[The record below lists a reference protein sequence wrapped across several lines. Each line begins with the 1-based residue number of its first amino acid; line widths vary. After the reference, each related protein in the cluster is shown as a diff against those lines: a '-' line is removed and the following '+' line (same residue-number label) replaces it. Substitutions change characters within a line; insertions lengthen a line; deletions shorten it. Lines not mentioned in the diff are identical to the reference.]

1 MKLSLTSLLVMVC
14 AVTLLAQA
22 PPQNAVV
29 RLDPA
34 LDALIPAAAKAT
46 LLKGDYFG
54 ATEGPVW
61 VDDPSTSSGSPRAG
75 SRGEGRSGYLLFS
88 DMAANVIYKWT
99 PAGALSVF
107 LDKSGYSGTDL
118 NNVGG
123 QYTNGRVHVLLI
135 GSNGLTLDRQGRLII
150 AAMTDRSVTRLE
162 KDGSRTTLADKYE
175 GKRLNSPN
183 DLVVKS
189 DGAIYFT
196 ETTSGMRG
204 REESP
209 ARELPFH
216 GVYLIKDPS
225 TTLGTSPSTTLG
237 TNGAL
242 RLLDKDPQGTAPNG
256 IAFSP
261 DEKVL
266 YVNGGT
272 NITRYDV
279 LADDTIANP
288 RVLIDMSAAKAP
300 GNTDGMKVDRDGNI
314 YCSGPGGVWIVSPQG
329 KHLGTIVTPE
339 RVANLAFGDADS
351 KSLYMVGLR
360 SLWRIRVNVPGIRP
374 QQAAGSGQPAVTS
387 KETR

>member
-1 MKLSLTSLLVMVC
+1 MTRFAITLFIAAAT
-14 AVTLLAQA
+14 VTVAAQQ
-22 PPQNAVV
+22 PSDSPQSRPALNVVV

-34 LDALIPAAAKAT
+34 LDALLSPNTKPE

-54 ATEGPVW
+54 AVEGPVW
-61 VDDPSTSSGSPRAG
+61 VGTGG
-75 SRGEGRSGYLLFS
+75 GYLLFS

-99 PAGALSVF
+99 PQGQLSVF
-107 LDKSGYSGTDL
+107 LEKSGYTGNDL

-123 QYTNGRVHVLLI
+123 QYTNGRLHLLLI

-150 AAMTDRSVTRLE
+150 AGMTDRNVTRVE
-162 KDGSRTTLADKYE
+162 KDGTRTTLADRYE

-196 ETTSGMRG
+196 ETTSGIRG
-204 REESP
+204 RDEGP

-216 GVYLIKDPS
+216 GVYMIKD
-225 TTLGTSPSTTLG
+225 GV
-237 TNGAL
+237 L

-261 DEKVL
+261 DERIL

-272 NITRYDV
+272 KITAYDV
-279 LADDTIANP
+279 RPDDTVTNP
-288 RVLIDMSAAKAP
+288 RVLIDLGGANGVP
-300 GNTDGMKVDRDGNI
+300 GNTDGMKVDRSGNI

-329 KHLGTIVTPE
+329 KHLGTIVPAE

-351 KSLYMVGLR
+351 KALYMVGGR
-360 SLWRIRVNVPGIRP
+360 SLWRIRVNTPGIRP
-374 QQAAGSGQPAVTS
+374 
-387 KETR
+387 

>member
-1 MKLSLTSLLVMVC
+1 MKLSL
-14 AVTLLAQA
+14 AFALAAAITATVAAQS
-22 PPQNAVV
+22 PTNGIV
-29 RLDPA
+29 RLDAA
-34 LDALIPAAAKAT
+34 LDAVVPASAKAE

-54 ATEGPVW
+54 AIEGPVW
-61 VDDPSTSSGSPRAG
+61 VDDSGG
-75 SRGEGRSGYLLFS
+75 GYLLFS

-99 PAGALSVF
+99 PAGQLSVY
-107 LDKSGYSGTDL
+107 LEKSGYIGNDV

-123 QYTNGRVHVLLI
+123 QYSNGRLQLLLI
-135 GSNGLTLDRQGRLII
+135 GSNGLTVDREGRLII
-150 AAMTDRSVTRLE
+150 AAMTDRALARIE
-162 KDGSRTTLADKYE
+162 ANGARTTLADKYD

-204 REESP
+204 RDESP

-225 TTLGTSPSTTLG
+225 SALGAS
-237 TNGAL
+237 GAL
-242 RLLDKDPQGTAPNG
+242 RLLDKDPQGAAPNG

-261 DEKVL
+261 DEKIL

-272 NITRYDV
+272 KITAYDV
-279 LADDTIANP
+279 AADDTIANP
-288 RVLIDMSAAKAP
+288 RVRIDTGGDRTTP
-300 GNTDGMKVDRDGNI
+300 GNTDGMKVDRSGNL
-314 YCSGPGGVWIVSPQG
+314 YCSGPGGIWIVSPQG

-351 KSLYMVGLR
+351 KTLYMVGGR
-360 SLWRIRVNVPGIRP
+360 SLWRIRVNIAGIRP
-374 QQAAGSGQPAVTS
+374 VT
-387 KETR
+387 KEKR

>member
-1 MKLSLTSLLVMVC
+1 MTRSAIPFIIATATMVV
-14 AVTLLAQA
+14 AAQRPFDAAQA
-22 PPQNAVV
+22 TPVSNAVI

-34 LDALIPAAAKAT
+34 LDALISPNAKPE

-54 ATEGPVW
+54 AVEGPVW
-61 VDDPSTSSGSPRAG
+61 VGTGD
-75 SRGEGRSGYLLFS
+75 GYLLFS
-88 DMAANVIYKWT
+88 DMAANIIYKWT
-99 PAGALSVF
+99 PDGQLSVF
-107 LDKSGYSGTDL
+107 LEKSGYTGNDL

-123 QYTNGRVHVLLI
+123 QYTNGRLHLLLI

-150 AAMTDRSVTRLE
+150 AGMTDRNVTRVE
-162 KDGSRTTLADKYE
+162 KDGTRTTLADRYE

-196 ETTSGMRG
+196 ETTSGIRG
-204 REESP
+204 RDEGP

-216 GVYLIKDPS
+216 GVYMIKD
-225 TTLGTSPSTTLG
+225 GV
-237 TNGAL
+237 L

-261 DEKVL
+261 DERIL

-272 NITRYDV
+272 KITAYDV
-279 LADDTIANP
+279 RPDDTVTNP
-288 RVLIDMSAAKAP
+288 RVLIDLGGANGVP
-300 GNTDGMKVDRDGNI
+300 GNTDGMKVDRSGNI

-329 KHLGTIVTPE
+329 KHLGTIVPAE

-351 KSLYMVGLR
+351 KTLYMVGGR
-360 SLWRIRVNVPGIRP
+360 SLWRIRVNTPGIRP
-374 QQAAGSGQPAVTS
+374 
-387 KETR
+387 